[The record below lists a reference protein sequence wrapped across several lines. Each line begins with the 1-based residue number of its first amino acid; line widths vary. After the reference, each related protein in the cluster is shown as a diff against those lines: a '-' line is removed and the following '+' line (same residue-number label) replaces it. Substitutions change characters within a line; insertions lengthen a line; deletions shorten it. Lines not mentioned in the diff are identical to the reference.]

1 MKITTAL
8 KFALAG
14 LVTAGISA
22 SAWADM
28 KYSTEIPA
36 NVITPDRT
44 ETRIGTLEFVDG
56 FPSEETAQKV
66 WDHMDFSRAV
76 EVMIMTAP
84 AASLQGFRKG
94 IPRTTRP

>member
-56 FPSEETAQKV
+56 FPSRQQHRRSGTT
-66 WDHMDFSRAV
+66 WISRV
-76 EVMIMTAP
+76 RWR
-84 AASLQGFRKG
+84 S
-94 IPRTTRP
+94 